1 MTLFIATFC
10 FSLGYYGTEAFGI
23 SPKATQAISITGTI
37 FEIAFICMLSYLML
51 DVNKHLAIF
60 FNKVAIT
67 NYPKKLIAFI
77 LAMFF
82 VFVI

>member
-1 MTLFIATFC
+1 MTFVIAYFC
-10 FSLGYYGTEAFGI
+10 TALGYYGTDVFDI
-23 SPKATQAISITGTI
+23 PLTATQAKVITGAI
-37 FEIAFICMLSYLML
+37 FEIAFTCMLSYLML

-77 LAMFF
+77 LAMY
-82 VFVI
+82 VVVVI